1 MNKEQKL
8 RILSISIGLIFFYF
22 GILKFFPNA
31 SPAESLGIN
40 TVSILCFEI
49 MSHKSCIVSLALL
62 EILIGLS
69 LITGRFFKWG
79 VMIGIAHLIMTFT
92 PILFFPDQVFSGSAL
107 TPSLLGQ
114 YIYKNIAL
122 IAALWVLYPTAEKK
136 VNELKSGKRVFN

>member
-8 RILSISIGLIFFYF
+8 RVLSISIGLIFFYF

-49 MSHKSCIVSLALL
+49 LSHKSCILSLALL

-69 LITGRFFKWG
+69 LMSGRFLKWG
-79 VMIGIAHLIMTFT
+79 VVIGIAHLIMTFT
-92 PILFFPDQVFSGSAL
+92 PILFFPDQVFAGSAL

-122 IAALWVLYPTAEKK
+122 IAALWVLYPSSEKH
-136 VNELKSGKRVFN
+136 VNSIDSRNTVLN